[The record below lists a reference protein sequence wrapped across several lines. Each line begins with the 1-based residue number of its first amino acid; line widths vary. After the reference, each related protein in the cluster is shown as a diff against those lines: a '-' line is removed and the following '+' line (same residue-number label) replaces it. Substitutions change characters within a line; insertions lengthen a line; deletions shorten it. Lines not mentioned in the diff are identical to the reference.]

1 MRYTEDTVLTERVD
15 AAKAANKNIPSM
27 SMLDLV
33 LNSLQDDKAEDIVTI
48 ELQGKSQMADHMVVA
63 SGRSTRQVS
72 AISEKLVDNLKQNM
86 GVIARLEGK
95 GAGDWVLI
103 DAGDIIVHIFR
114 PEVREFYQLEK
125 LWQQSAEPENV

>member
-1 MRYTEDTVLTERVD
+1 MEDTVLSERVD
-15 AAKAANKNIPSM
+15 AADAAGKNIPSM

-48 ELQGKSQMADHMVVA
+48 ELQGKSQIADYMVVA

-72 AISEKLVDNLKQNM
+72 AIVEKLADKLKQNM
-86 GVIARLEGK
+86 GIQARMEGK
-95 GAGDWVLI
+95 GAGDWVLL
-103 DAGDIIVHIFR
+103 DAGDIIVHVFR

-125 LWQQSAEPENV
+125 MWLPMGEPEDV

>member
-1 MRYTEDTVLTERVD
+1 MRYTEGTVLAERVEAAD
-15 AAKAANKNIPSM
+15 AADKNIPSM

-48 ELQGKSQMADHMVVA
+48 ELQGKSQIADYMVVA

-72 AISEKLVDNLKQNM
+72 AIAEKLSDRLKQNM
-86 GVIARLEGK
+86 GVIARVEGK
-95 GAGDWVLI
+95 GAGDWVLL
-103 DAGDIIVHIFR
+103 DAGDIIVHVVR

-125 LWQQSAEPENV
+125 MWLASGAHEDV